1 MTSGSTAQRPGDRR
15 GDGGAL
21 RPSRLT
27 TGRPLIQIKAAR
39 GSGLDAGE
47 AVLRPLASD
56 DDDFSM
62 KTKHL
67 GHSFGTVTTEPGFAS
82 LKRAQRTHGHAD
94 NSHHRILVVA
104 AVDDAEV
111 AEEPLIQP
119 NLDEIVHAQVEHVGD
134 FSQSLRIR
142 DARGLCGSAGRA
154 GSHPLEACS
163 QILLRNLQ
171 SVGKLLCEVV
181 GEAGISPLDRADHRG
196 ADTSLRAEFGLSQA
210 EKHAPVTRVTI
221 LALDVDEV
229 SAAGGP
235 PEQQVDC

>member
-1 MTSGSTAQRPGDRR
+1 
-15 GDGGAL
+15 
-21 RPSRLT
+21 LT

-39 GSGLDAGE
+39 WSGLDAGE

-104 AVDDAEV
+104 AVDDSEV

-142 DARGLCGSAGRA
+142 DARGLCSRASASFFAKLSVRRA
-154 GSHPLEACS
+154 SPRSIAPT
-163 QILLRNLQ
+163 I
-171 SVGKLLCEVV
+171 EVLIP
-181 GEAGISPLDRADHRG
+181 A
-196 ADTSLRAEFGLSQA
+196 F
-210 EKHAPVTRVTI
+210 AP
-221 LALDVDEV
+221 
-229 SAAGGP
+229 SSG
-235 PEQQVDC
+235 